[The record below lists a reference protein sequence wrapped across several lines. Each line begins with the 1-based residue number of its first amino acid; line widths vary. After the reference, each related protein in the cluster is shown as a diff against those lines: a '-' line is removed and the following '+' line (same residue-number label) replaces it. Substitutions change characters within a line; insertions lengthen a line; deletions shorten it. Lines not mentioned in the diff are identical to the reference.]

1 VLPFTVTVKSG
12 RPLYEQVIYAVTRAI
27 VLGQLRPGEGFP
39 SVRALSQ
46 ELRINPNTAYR
57 IVAALVD
64 QGLLVVHPGVG
75 TIVADH
81 PPPSGETTQVLGDDA
96 ERLVVEAKRSAVSL
110 NELVTAIRRHWSRT
124 TGRGKEGSDDSRD

>member
-1 VLPFTVTVKSG
+1 MLPFTVTIQSG

-27 VLGQLRPGEGFP
+27 VLGQLRPGEPFP

-64 QGLLVVHPGVG
+64 EGLLVVHPGLG

-81 PPPSGETTQVLGDDA
+81 PPSSGEAAQVLGGEA
-96 ERLVVEAKRSAVSL
+96 ERVVVEAKRSGVSL
-110 NELVTAIRRHWSRT
+110 NDLVTAIRRHWSRT
-124 TGRGKEGSDDSRD
+124 TGRGKGGSG